1 MDDPII
7 ICNTEEGEAWFH
19 AKISDKHDTKGIN
32 RLTPS
37 NPIDYLSIR
46 ITLRDDGTLTL
57 DNEAKINIFLAE
69 QGMGQCNESKTP
81 LTREALRAMHMGPET
96 TANKQGIKRFQ
107 SIIGDGNWLVQTTHP
122 TLATATLVA
131 AHRVLKSASGDRGR
145 SLATLCVIP
154 EEGSSIRA
162 RERPHEQG
170 RLRGVIRQ

>member
-1 MDDPII
+1 MTLTSEPFNMTKIENNNSVYINAEKGITVCCWVDDHII
-7 ICNTEEGEAWFH
+7 ICKTEEAEAWFH
-19 AKISDKHDTKGIN
+19 AQISAKYDTKGIN

-57 DNEAKINIFLAE
+57 DNEAKINIFLTE

-107 SIIGDGNWLVQTTHP
+107 TIIGDGNWLVQTTHP
-122 TLATATLVA
+122 TLATATS
-131 AHRVLKSASGDRGR
+131 VLAGYSKA
-145 SLATLCVIP
+145 P
-154 EEGSSIRA
+154 
-162 RERPHEQG
+162 P
-170 RLRGVIRQ
+170 